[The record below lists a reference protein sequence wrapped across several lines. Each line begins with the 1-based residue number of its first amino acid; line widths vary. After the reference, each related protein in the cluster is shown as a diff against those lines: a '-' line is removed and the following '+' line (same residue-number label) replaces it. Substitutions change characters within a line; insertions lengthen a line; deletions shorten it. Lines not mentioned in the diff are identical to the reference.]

1 MVLSLPS
8 VPLSFF
14 TPIRIRIS
22 RNPVDLGI
30 SREGQQLHSSPQ
42 LYPSFTPALPQSAAR
57 GAGLGHD
64 TWLHL
69 QVLFWGRCEQC
80 EHTWMRWERLLCCKQ
95 LCGCAQPW
103 SNVWRVVQH
112 CQLCVWKASD
122 LSLAKAFNKAIYS
135 PGGTT
140 QSMVLWLGRGKG
152 GSSSKSRGDKM
163 TPRACILIS

>member
-1 MVLSLPS
+1 MVLSPPS

-14 TPIRIRIS
+14 TPIRMRIS
-22 RNPVDLGI
+22 RNPVGFGHPQG
-30 SREGQQLHSSPQ
+30 RAAAPQ
-42 LYPSFTPALPQSAAR
+42 LTPALPQPAAR

-80 EHTWMRWERLLCCKQ
+80 EHTWVRWERLLCCKQ
-95 LCGCAQPW
+95 LCGCAHPW
-103 SNVWRVVQH
+103 SNLWRVVQH

-152 GSSSKSRGDKM
+152 GNSSKSRGDKM